1 MTEFG
6 RVLTAMVT
14 PFDEQGRV
22 DYERAKEL
30 ALALLD
36 SGTDGLVLSGTTGEG
51 PTLTADEKLR
61 LFADVR
67 AAIGNRGTIL
77 AGTTNYNTAESIE
90 LSREATHQGVD
101 GILGTVPYYNKPP
114 QEGLYRHFRAIADAI
129 DLPLV
134 LYNVPTRTVTNMLP
148 ETTIRLS
155 EIDNIVGVKE
165 ASGNFEAVAKIVE
178 DSAPGF
184 KVWSGDDSATLPILA
199 VGGYGIVSVA
209 SHLIGRQIQAMVQY
223 YLDGHHSEAAEIH
236 RRTLPLVQAMFVTTN
251 PIPLKYALN
260 RVGFAVGS
268 PRLPLVEPDANSAAL
283 IDAALERATIDLPV
297 PVGAGAVLG

>member
-1 MTEFG
+1 MAEFG

-14 PFDEQGRV
+14 PFDQQGQL
-22 DYERAKEL
+22 DCERAKEL

-51 PTLTADEKLR
+51 PTLTNDEKLR
-61 LFADVR
+61 LFAEVR
-67 AAIGNRGTIL
+67 SAVGNRGTII

-90 LSREATHQGVD
+90 LSREAADHGVD

-114 QEGLYRHFRAIADAI
+114 QEGLYQHFKAIAEAV

-148 ETTIRLS
+148 ETTVRLS

-178 DSAPGF
+178 DCAPGF
-184 KVWSGDDSATLPILA
+184 RVWSGDDSATLPILA

-209 SHLIGRQIQAMVQY
+209 SQLIGRQIQAMVQH
-223 YLDGHHSEAAEIH
+223 YLDGRHGEAAEIH
-236 RRTLPLVQAMFVTTN
+236 RRTLPLVQALFVTTN

-268 PRLPLVEPDANSAAL
+268 PRLPLVEPDANSAAA
-283 IDAALERATIDLPV
+283 IEAALEQATIDLPV
-297 PVGAGAVLG
+297 PVGAAAVLG